1 MTARPMLSLFYFM
14 QETFQQYKRNEN
26 IPEFSNGNVDEDLGE
41 LQSVNVKDDRK
52 NRLSD
57 EDD

>member
-26 IPEFSNGNVDEDLGE
+26 IPEFSKDDVYEDLGE